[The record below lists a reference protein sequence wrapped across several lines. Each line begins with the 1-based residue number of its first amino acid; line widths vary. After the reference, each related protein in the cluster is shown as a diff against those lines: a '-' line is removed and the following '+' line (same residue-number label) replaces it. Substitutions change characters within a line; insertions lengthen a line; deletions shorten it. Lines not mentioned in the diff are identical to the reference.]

1 MKRFASHYIY
11 LPNQG
16 FLKQYVIEI
25 CEGHITNLFR
35 LTEEAENIQWMPGG
49 VIVLMP
55 ERMQICEISFDKPI
69 LSGSVSL
76 DVQMLSARIP
86 YFFYPFN
93 FVKMKPIHETRYT
106 LLL

>member
-25 CEGHITNLFR
+25 CEGHITSLFR

-55 ERMQICEISFDKPI
+55 
-69 LSGSVSL
+69 
-76 DVQMLSARIP
+76 
-86 YFFYPFN
+86 
-93 FVKMKPIHETRYT
+93 
-106 LLL
+106 